1 MAEDDLM
8 KIRITADFKEA
19 EGAFLKMAK
28 VATAFESDFRRISGG
43 LNKEFNRINGMAELF
58 GDTTNVVKD
67 KMNALK
73 RAMDQLMT
81 TGLQAM
87 NPEVQKLKA
96 QYDELAASIVHTTQE
111 TTKVAKVTKEAG
123 DSVKKSNMQWT
134 NWALVL
140 QDLPY
145 GFRGIQNNLPALMGG
160 IAGMAGPLYLVG
172 SAIIALFTA
181 WDQGS
186 FKAEQ
191 AIDRVAEAHKRN
203 TEVLTKGAEA
213 EAEALVE
220 MRKMSVIFDGVRNGT
235 ITAEAALKTYNE
247 TYGETWGIAKGV
259 NEAEDSFIK
268 KSSMYVK
275 ATALRA
281 MANEKYAQAQEAF
294 KTGRLAAGEDQT
306 SFLTKFAAG
315 MDALDQVGIMGL
327 DGVSLTKFAKA
338 FTKNYAESQKVL
350 VNDIK
355 NLSASS
361 FDALMSQG
369 ADLEKEANKMLS
381 DAGIKPT
388 GKGKKGAGEGAA
400 KKDNFVL
407 DSLKAKQKAYK
418 DDIYQFR
425 AYGILIINEEERI
438 AKERAIKE
446 GTYEKN
452 KKELHA
458 RYADD
463 RITNNNLFEANLN
476 KVLDANAKIRT
487 EQEKK
492 ELEIQAANRLNIGHA
507 ILGINKKFAEDDL
520 RNAVLFAKKQTSNIQ
535 TELGVQ
541 DKLNKNNLSLRIED
555 TKAALAKLAVLAAF
569 TFDPAVLAVYLDAID
584 KITAKLGGLGT
595 TWEETIKAMGNTVK
609 GFINDSLF
617 ALGESIGKVFAGE
630 NVDAIDVF
638 GTLIADA
645 LQTLGKQLIA
655 FGVAKLAAWEA
666 LKSGTPAGAALA
678 IAAGIAAVAAGAA
691 LKSTLTNSK
700 STEGGF
706 STGRNSNMPRKFADG
721 GIISGPTYGLMG
733 EYPGAKSNPEV
744 VAPLDKLKDMIGGGG
759 GGTFMLRGQDL
770 LLSVNRAQKA
780 SNLKG
785 QNISLA

>member
-1 MAEDDLM
+1 MAADDLM

-28 VATAFESDFRRISGG
+28 VATAFESDFKRIAGG
-43 LNKEFNRINGMAELF
+43 LNKEFNKINGMAELF
-58 GDTTNVVKD
+58 GNSTNVVKD
-67 KMNALK
+67 KMDALK
-73 RAMDQLMT
+73 RSMEQLMT
-81 TGLQAM
+81 LGLQPM
-87 NPEVQKLKA
+87 NPEVQKLKK
-96 QYDELAASIVHTTQE
+96 QYDDLAASITHTTQE
-111 TTKVAKVTKEAG
+111 TTKVSKATKQAG

-203 TEVLTKGAEA
+203 TETLTKGAEA

-220 MRKMSVIFDGVRNGT
+220 MKKMATVFDGVRDGS
-235 ITAEAALKTYNE
+235 ITAEEALKTYNE

-268 KSSMYVK
+268 KSSAYVK

-361 FDALMSQG
+361 FDMLMSQG
-369 ADLEKEANKMLS
+369 ANLEKEANKMLS

-388 GKGKKGAGEGAA
+388 GKGKKGGGAA
-400 KKDNFVL
+400 AKDNYSL
-407 DSLKAKQKAYK
+407 DSLRAKQKAYK
-418 DDIYQFR
+418 DDIYLFR
-425 AYGILIINEEERI
+425 DYGNLIINEEERI
-438 AKERAIKE
+438 AVARAMAD

-452 KKELHA
+452 KKDLRE
-458 RYADD
+458 RYQAD
-463 RITNNNLFEANLN
+463 RIANDKLFEEKLN
-476 KVLDANAKIRT
+476 AILDENAKKRT
-487 EQEKK
+487 LAEEKEFKRNQDSIKANIDWETKIYKDSNRIWDQIQKEKSDAQVKYTKDYINKLNEQLRVELKLHKNNVLLQQEDVKNKIDQLKFLQFFAAGNVKATELINSAIEKLTGTLAGFGDVSAK
-492 ELEIQAANRLNIGHA
+492 ISTVLGDTLQSALEGIGETIGQLIVTGNFDFS
-507 ILGINKKFAEDDL
+507 ILG
-520 RNAVLFAKKQTSNIQ
+520 NI
-535 TELGVQ
+535 L
-541 DKLNKNNLSLRIED
+541 
-555 TKAALAKLAVLAAF
+555 
-569 TFDPAVLAVYLDAID
+569 
-584 KITAKLGGLGT
+584 
-595 TWEETIKAMGNTVK
+595 
-609 GFINDSLF
+609 
-617 ALGESIGKVFAGE
+617 
-630 NVDAIDVF
+630 
-638 GTLIADA
+638 ADA
-645 LQTLGKQLIA
+645 LIQIGKALIMYSA
-655 FGVAKLAAWEA
+655 LVKAAKEA
-666 LKSGTPAGAALA
+666 LEKGKFKAGLVVGVLA
-678 IAAGIAAVAAGAA
+678 IAAGVA
-691 LKSTLTNSK
+691 LKASLNKKKDSGVQAFAN
-700 STEGGF
+700 GGV
-706 STGRNSNMPRKFADG
+706 
-721 GIISGPTYGLMG
+721 ISGPTMGLMG

-744 VAPLDKLKDMIGGGG
+744 VAPLDKLKSLIGGGG
-759 GGTFMLRGQDL
+759 GTLEARISGNDL
-770 LLSVNRAQKA
+770 LILMNKAQRNNNLSF
-780 SNLKG
+780 
-785 QNISLA
+785 

>member
-1 MAEDDLM
+1 MAADDLM

-28 VATAFESDFRRISGG
+28 VATAFESDFKRIAGG
-43 LNKEFNRINGMAELF
+43 LNKEFNKINGMAELF
-58 GDTTNVVKD
+58 GNSTNVVKD
-67 KMNALK
+67 KMDALK
-73 RAMDQLMT
+73 RSMEQLMT
-81 TGLQAM
+81 LGLQPM
-87 NPEVQKLKA
+87 NPEVQKLKK
-96 QYDELAASIVHTTQE
+96 QYDDLAASISNTTEE
-111 TTKVAKVTKEAG
+111 TTKSSKANKEAG
-123 DSVKKSNMQWT
+123 NSVKKSNQQWT

-203 TEVLTKGAEA
+203 TETLTKGAEA

-220 MRKMSVIFDGVRNGT
+220 MKKMATVFDGVRDGS
-235 ITAEAALKTYNE
+235 ITAEEALKTYNE

-268 KSSMYVK
+268 KSSAYVK

-361 FDALMSQG
+361 FDMLMSQG

-381 DAGIKPT
+381 NAGIKPS
-388 GKGKKGAGEGAA
+388 GGGKKGGGAA
-400 KKDNFVL
+400 KDTYTL
-407 DSLKAKQKAYK
+407 DSLRAKQKAYK
-418 DDIYQFR
+418 DDIYLFR
-425 AYGILIINEEERI
+425 DYGNLIINEEERI
-438 AKERAIKE
+438 AVARAMAD

-452 KKELHA
+452 KKDLRE
-458 RYADD
+458 RYQAD
-463 RITNNNLFEANLN
+463 RITNDKLFEEKLN
-476 KVLDANAKIRT
+476 AILDENAKKRT
-487 EQEKK
+487 LAEEKEFKRNQDSIKANIDWETKIYKDSNRIWDQLQKEKSDAQVKYTKDYINKLNEQLRVELKLHKNNVLLQQEDVKNKINQLKFLQFFAAGNVKATELINSAIEKLSGTLAGFGDVSAK
-492 ELEIQAANRLNIGHA
+492 ISTVLGDTLQSALEGIGETIGQLIA
-507 ILGINKKFAEDDL
+507 TGKFDFSILG
-520 RNAVLFAKKQTSNIQ
+520 NI
-535 TELGVQ
+535 L
-541 DKLNKNNLSLRIED
+541 
-555 TKAALAKLAVLAAF
+555 
-569 TFDPAVLAVYLDAID
+569 
-584 KITAKLGGLGT
+584 
-595 TWEETIKAMGNTVK
+595 
-609 GFINDSLF
+609 
-617 ALGESIGKVFAGE
+617 
-630 NVDAIDVF
+630 
-638 GTLIADA
+638 ADA
-645 LQTLGKQLIA
+645 LIQIGKALIMYSA
-655 FGVAKLAAWEA
+655 LVKAAKEA
-666 LKSGTPAGAALA
+666 LEKGKFKAGLVVGVLA
-678 IAAGIAAVAAGAA
+678 IAAGVA
-691 LKSTLTNSK
+691 LKASLNKKKDSGVQAFAN
-700 STEGGF
+700 GGV
-706 STGRNSNMPRKFADG
+706 
-721 GIISGPTYGLMG
+721 ISGPTMGLMG

-744 VAPLDKLKDMIGGGG
+744 VAPLDKLKSLIGGGG
-759 GGTFMLRGQDL
+759 GTLEARISGNDL
-770 LLSVNRAQKA
+770 LILMNKAQRNNNLSF
-780 SNLKG
+780 
-785 QNISLA
+785 

>member
-1 MAEDDLM
+1 MAADDLM

-28 VATAFESDFRRISGG
+28 VATAFESDFKRIASS
-43 LNKEFNRINGMAELF
+43 LNKDFNRINGMAELF

-67 KMNALK
+67 KMDALK
-73 RAMDQLMT
+73 RAMEQLMT
-81 TGLQAM
+81 RGLQAM

-96 QYDELAASIVHTTQE
+96 QYDALAASITHTTEE
-111 TTKVAKVTKEAG
+111 TTKVSKTTKEAG
-123 DSVKKSNMQWT
+123 NSVKKSNQQWT

-220 MRKMSVIFDGVRNGT
+220 MKKMSVIFDGVRDGS

-268 KSSMYVK
+268 KSSLYVK

-294 KTGRLAAGEDQT
+294 KTGRLAAGQDQT

-315 MDALDQVGIMGL
+315 MDALDEVGIMGL

-361 FDALMSQG
+361 FDMLMSQG
-369 ADLEKEANKMLS
+369 AALEKEANKMLS

-388 GKGKKGAGEGAA
+388 GKGKGGKTSTPAL
-400 KKDNFVL
+400 KQDKTLLN
-407 DSLKAKQKAYK
+407 SLKSEQQLYK
-418 DDIYQFR
+418 DDLFMKR
-425 AYGILIINEEERI
+425 AIGLEILKEEKRLAVEEAKFNKVSKEALLNIDKDFEFKRLLIEKEAIEEIQKIRI
-438 AKERAIKE
+438 AGKDKLAKDTEQTNKEAE
-446 GTYEKN
+446 NEA
-452 KKELHA
+452 KKVNDRNLQNALTALKIESDVA
-458 RYADD
+458 MKIANASGKTTATD
-463 RITNNNLFEANLN
+463 RIKILENYKSKLYELASTGGYTADQFD
-476 KVLDANAKIRT
+476 KISDALVNVD
-487 EQEKK
+487 
-492 ELEIQAANRLNIGHA
+492 AAIAG
-507 ILGINKKFAEDDL
+507 
-520 RNAVLFAKKQTSNIQ
+520 S
-535 TELGVQ
+535 Q
-541 DKLNKNNLSLRIED
+541 DKVKSFNVTWVDTINNINSVIMD
-555 TKAALAKLAVLAAF
+555 
-569 TFDPAVLAVYLDAID
+569 
-584 KITAKLGGLGT
+584 
-595 TWEETIKAMGNTVK
+595 
-609 GFINDSLF
+609 FINNSMA
-617 ALGESIGKVFAGE
+617 ALGESIGKALAGE
-630 NVDAIDVF
+630 NIDVINVF
-638 GTLIADA
+638 GTLLADA
-645 LQTLGKQLIA
+645 LTQIGKQLIA
-655 FGVAKLAAWEA
+655 LATASLFAWA
-666 LKSGTPAGAALA
+666 LLKSNNPITAAAALV
-678 IAAGIAAVAAGAA
+678 AGIAAVAAGSFM
-691 LKSTLTNSK
+691 KSRLEQDRSPK
-700 STEGGF
+700 
-706 STGRNSNMPRKFADG
+706 KFANG
-721 GIISGPTYGLMG
+721 GIISGPTMGLMG
-733 EYPGAKSNPEV
+733 EYPGAKTNPEV
-744 VAPLDKLKDMIGGGG
+744 VAPLDKLKSMIGSGSGSG
-759 GGTFMLRGQDL
+759 EFVLRGNDL
-770 LLSVNRAQKA
+770 ILAIQR
-780 SNLKG
+780 SNSSLKLRRG
-785 QNISLA
+785 

>member
-1 MAEDDLM
+1 ME
-8 KIRITADFKEA
+8 
-19 EGAFLKMAK
+19 
-28 VATAFESDFRRISGG
+28 
-43 LNKEFNRINGMAELF
+43 
-58 GDTTNVVKD
+58 
-67 KMNALK
+67 
-73 RAMDQLMT
+73 QLMT
-81 TGLQAM
+81 LGLQPM
-87 NPEVQKLKA
+87 NPEVQKLKK
-96 QYDELAASIVHTTQE
+96 QYDELAASITHTTQE
-111 TTKVAKVTKEAG
+111 TTKVAKTTKDAG
-123 DSVKKSNMQWT
+123 NSVKKSNQQWT

-220 MRKMSVIFDGVRNGT
+220 MRKMSVVFDGVRDGT

-361 FDALMSQG
+361 FDMLMSQG
-369 ADLEKEANKMLS
+369 ASFEKEANKMLS

-388 GKGKKGAGEGAA
+388 GAGKKGGAGAV
-400 KKDNFVL
+400 KDNFAL
-407 DSLKAKQKAYK
+407 DSLRAKQKAYK
-418 DDIYQFR
+418 DDIYLFR
-425 AYGILIINEEERI
+425 DYGNLIINEEERI
-438 AKERAIKE
+438 AVARAMAD

-452 KKELHA
+452 KKDLRE
-458 RYADD
+458 RYQSD
-463 RITNNNLFEANLN
+463 RITNDKLFEEKLN
-476 KVLDANAKIRT
+476 AILDENAKKRT
-487 EQEKK
+487 LAEEKEFKRNQQSIQDNIDFETKIYKDSNRIWDQIQKEKSDAQVKYTRDYINKLNEQLRV
-492 ELEIQAANRLNIGHA
+492 ELKLHKNNVLLQQEDVKNKIDQLKFLQFFAAGNVAAIELINSA
-507 ILGINKKFAEDDL
+507 ILKLSGTLAGFSKIST
-520 RNAVLFAKKQTSNIQ
+520 VISNI
-535 TELGVQ
+535 LG
-541 DKLNKNNLSLRIED
+541 D
-555 TKAALAKLAVLAAF
+555 TLQSAFEGIGETIGQLIATGKFDFSILGNILADALIQIGKALIMYSALVKAAKAALEKGQFKA
-569 TFDPAVLAVYLDAID
+569 
-584 KITAKLGGLGT
+584 GL
-595 TWEETIKAMGNTVK
+595 V
-609 GFINDSLF
+609 
-617 ALGESIGKVFAGE
+617 V
-630 NVDAIDVF
+630 
-638 GTLIADA
+638 
-645 LQTLGKQLIA
+645 
-655 FGVAKLAAWEA
+655 GV
-666 LKSGTPAGAALA
+666 LA
-678 IAAGIAAVAAGAA
+678 IAAGVA
-691 LKSTLTNSK
+691 LKASLNKKKDSGVK
-700 STEGGF
+700 EFANGGV
-706 STGRNSNMPRKFADG
+706 
-721 GIISGPTYGLMG
+721 ISGPTMGLMG
-733 EYPGAKSNPEV
+733 EYPGARSNPEV
-744 VAPLDKLKDMIGGGG
+744 VAPLDKLKGLMGG
-759 GGTFMLRGQDL
+759 GGTLEARISGNDL
-770 LLSVNRAQKA
+770 LILMNKAQR
-780 SNLKG
+780 N
-785 QNISLA
+785 NNTTF

>member
-1 MAEDDLM
+1 MAADDLM

-28 VATAFESDFRRISGG
+28 VATAFESDFKRIAGG

-73 RAMDQLMT
+73 RAMDQLMA

-87 NPEVQKLKA
+87 NPQVQKLKK
-96 QYDELAASIVHTTQE
+96 QYDDLAASISNTTEE
-111 TTKVAKVTKEAG
+111 TTKSSKANKEAG
-123 DSVKKSNMQWT
+123 NSVKKSNQQWT

-220 MRKMSVIFDGVRNGT
+220 MKKMATVFDGVRDGS
-235 ITAEAALKTYNE
+235 ITAEEALKTYNE

-268 KSSMYVK
+268 KSSAYVK

-361 FDALMSQG
+361 FDMLMSQG
-369 ADLEKEANKMLS
+369 ANLEKEANKMLS

-388 GKGKKGAGEGAA
+388 GKGKKGGGAA
-400 KKDNFVL
+400 AKDNYSL
-407 DSLKAKQKAYK
+407 DSLRAKQKAYK
-418 DDIYQFR
+418 DDIYLFR
-425 AYGILIINEEERI
+425 DYGNLIINEEERI
-438 AKERAIKE
+438 AVARAMAD

-452 KKELHA
+452 KKDLRE
-458 RYADD
+458 RYQAD
-463 RITNNNLFEANLN
+463 RITNDKLFEEKLN
-476 KVLDANAKIRT
+476 AILDENAKKRT
-487 EQEKK
+487 LAEEKEFKRNQDSIKANIDWETKIYKDSNRIWDQIQKEKSDAQVKYTKDYINKLNEQLRV
-492 ELEIQAANRLNIGHA
+492 ELKLHKNNVLLQQEDVKNKIDQLKFLQFFAAGNVKATELINSA
-507 ILGINKKFAEDDL
+507 ILKLTGTMAGFGDVSAKISTVLGDTLQSAFEGI
-520 RNAVLFAKKQTSNIQ
+520 
-535 TELGVQ
+535 G
-541 DKLNKNNLSLRIED
+541 
-555 TKAALAKLAVLAAF
+555 
-569 TFDPAVLAVYLDAID
+569 
-584 KITAKLGGLGT
+584 
-595 TWEETIKAMGNTVK
+595 ETIGQLIATGKFDFSILGN
-609 GFINDSLF
+609 IL
-617 ALGESIGKVFAGE
+617 
-630 NVDAIDVF
+630 
-638 GTLIADA
+638 ADA
-645 LQTLGKQLIA
+645 LIQIGKALIMYSA
-655 FGVAKLAAWEA
+655 LVKAAKEA
-666 LKSGTPAGAALA
+666 LEKGKFKAGLVVGVLA
-678 IAAGIAAVAAGAA
+678 IAAGVA
-691 LKSTLTNSK
+691 LKASLNKKKDSGVQAFAN
-700 STEGGF
+700 GGV
-706 STGRNSNMPRKFADG
+706 
-721 GIISGPTYGLMG
+721 ISGPTMGLMG

-744 VAPLDKLKDMIGGGG
+744 VAPLDKLKNLIGGSG
-759 GGTFMLRGQDL
+759 GGTLEARISGNDL
-770 LLSVNRAQKA
+770 LILMNKAQRNNNLSF
-780 SNLKG
+780 
-785 QNISLA
+785 

>member
-1 MAEDDLM
+1 MAADDLM
-8 KIRITADFKEA
+8 QIRITADFKEA

-28 VATAFESDFRRISGG
+28 VATAFETDFRRISSG
-43 LNKEFNRINGMAELF
+43 LNKEFNKINGMAELF
-58 GDTTNVVKD
+58 GNSTNVVKD
-67 KMNALK
+67 KMDALK
-73 RAMDQLMT
+73 RSMEQLMT
-81 TGLQAM
+81 LGLQPM
-87 NPEVQKLKA
+87 NPQVQKLKA
-96 QYDELAASIVHTTQE
+96 QYDALAASIVHTTQE
-111 TTKVAKVTKEAG
+111 TTKVSKATKQAG

-220 MRKMSVIFDGVRNGT
+220 MRKMSVIFDGVRDGT

-361 FDALMSQG
+361 FDALMAQG

-388 GKGKKGAGEGAA
+388 GKGKKGAGAGGAV
-400 KKDNFVL
+400 KDNFAL
-407 DSLKAKQKAYK
+407 DSLRAKQKAYK
-418 DDIYQFR
+418 DDIYLFR
-425 AYGILIINEEERI
+425 DYGNLIINEEERI
-438 AKERAIKE
+438 AVARAMAD

-452 KKELHA
+452 KKDLRE
-458 RYADD
+458 RYQAD
-463 RITNNNLFEANLN
+463 RIANDKLFEEKLN
-476 KVLDANAKIRT
+476 TILDENAKKRT
-487 EQEKK
+487 AIEEK
-492 ELEIQAANRLNIGHA
+492 ELNIQADNRLDIAHA
-507 ILGINKKFAEDDL
+507 ILAINKMFASEDAKIADREFKNKMSAISNEL
-520 RNAVLFAKKQTSNIQ
+520 KAKLKGNRRDPNKQAVNYADAISSY
-535 TELGVQ
+535 TELGKQAGLTADQV
-541 DKLNKNNLSLRIED
+541 DS
-555 TKAALAKLAVLAAF
+555 VG
-569 TFDPAVLAVYLDAID
+569 DAINSTNAAAQG
-584 KITAKLGGLGT
+584 TAD
-595 TWEETIKAMGNTVK
+595 AFNP
-609 GFINDSLF
+609 INDIFDNL
-617 ALGESIGKVFAGE
+617 ATNTLVE
-630 NVDAIDVF
+630 F
-638 GTLIADA
+638 GTQLGNMLSGGEFSLEGFMVMMANAIIEI
-645 LQTLGKQLIA
+645 GKQLLIVSGLFAAVDALFKAPGMWPVAIA
-655 FGVAKLAAWEA
+655 VGVA
-666 LKSGTPAGAALA
+666 A
-678 IAAGIAAVAAGAA
+678 IAAGTAIKNMA
-691 LKSTLTNSK
+691 SK
-700 STEGGF
+700 KNPVS
-706 STGRNSNMPRKFADG
+706 KFANG
-721 GIISGPTYGLMG
+721 GIVSGPTMGLMG

-744 VAPLDKLKDMIGGGG
+744 IAPLDKLKGLIGGGG
-759 GGTFMLRGQDL
+759 GGTLEARISGNDL
-770 LLSVNRAQKA
+770 LILMNKAQR
-780 SNLKG
+780 N
-785 QNISLA
+785 NNTTF

>member
-1 MAEDDLM
+1 MAADDLM

-28 VATAFESDFRRISGG
+28 VATAFESDFKKIAGG
-43 LNKEFNRINGMAELF
+43 LNKEFNKINGMAELF
-58 GDTTNVVKD
+58 GNSTNVVKD
-67 KMNALK
+67 KMDALK
-73 RAMDQLMT
+73 RSMEQLMT
-81 TGLQAM
+81 LGLQPM
-87 NPEVQKLKA
+87 NPEVQKLKK
-96 QYDELAASIVHTTQE
+96 QYDDLAASISNTTEE
-111 TTKVAKVTKEAG
+111 TTKSSKANKEAG
-123 DSVKKSNMQWT
+123 NSVKKSNQQWT

-220 MRKMSVIFDGVRNGT
+220 MKKMATVFDGVRDGS
-235 ITAEAALKTYNE
+235 ITAEEALKTYNE

-268 KSSMYVK
+268 KSSAYVK

-361 FDALMSQG
+361 FDMLMSQG

-381 DAGIKPT
+381 NAGIKPS
-388 GKGKKGAGEGAA
+388 GGGKKGGGAA
-400 KKDNFVL
+400 KDTYTL
-407 DSLKAKQKAYK
+407 DSLRAKQKAYK
-418 DDIYQFR
+418 DDIYLFR
-425 AYGILIINEEERI
+425 DYGNLIINEEERI
-438 AKERAIKE
+438 AVARAMAD

-452 KKELHA
+452 KKDLRE
-458 RYADD
+458 RYQAD
-463 RITNNNLFEANLN
+463 RITNDKLFEEKLN
-476 KVLDANAKIRT
+476 AILDENAKKRT
-487 EQEKK
+487 LAEEKEFKRNQDSIKANIDWETKIYKDSNRIWDKIQKEKSDAQVKYTKDYINKLNEQLRVELKLHKNNVLLQQEDVKNKINQLKFLQFFAAGNVKATELINSAIEKLSGTLAGFGDVSAK
-492 ELEIQAANRLNIGHA
+492 ISTVLGDTLQSALEGIGETIGQLIA
-507 ILGINKKFAEDDL
+507 TGKFDFSILG
-520 RNAVLFAKKQTSNIQ
+520 NI
-535 TELGVQ
+535 L
-541 DKLNKNNLSLRIED
+541 
-555 TKAALAKLAVLAAF
+555 
-569 TFDPAVLAVYLDAID
+569 
-584 KITAKLGGLGT
+584 
-595 TWEETIKAMGNTVK
+595 
-609 GFINDSLF
+609 
-617 ALGESIGKVFAGE
+617 
-630 NVDAIDVF
+630 
-638 GTLIADA
+638 ADA
-645 LQTLGKQLIA
+645 LIQIGKALIMYSA
-655 FGVAKLAAWEA
+655 LVKAAKEA
-666 LKSGTPAGAALA
+666 LEKGKFKAGLVVGVLA
-678 IAAGIAAVAAGAA
+678 IAAGVA
-691 LKSTLTNSK
+691 LKASLNKKKDSGVQAFAN
-700 STEGGF
+700 GGV
-706 STGRNSNMPRKFADG
+706 
-721 GIISGPTYGLMG
+721 ISGPTMGLMG

-744 VAPLDKLKDMIGGGG
+744 VAPLDKLKSLIGGGG
-759 GGTFMLRGQDL
+759 GTLEARISGNDL
-770 LLSVNRAQKA
+770 LILMNKAQRNNNLSF
-780 SNLKG
+780 
-785 QNISLA
+785 

>member
-1 MAEDDLM
+1 MAADDLM
-8 KIRITADFKEA
+8 QIRITADFKEA

-28 VATAFESDFRRISGG
+28 VATAFETDFRRISSG
-43 LNKEFNRINGMAELF
+43 LNKEFNKINGMAELF
-58 GDTTNVVKD
+58 GNSTNVVKD
-67 KMNALK
+67 KMDALK
-73 RAMDQLMT
+73 RSMEQLMT
-81 TGLQAM
+81 LGLQPM
-87 NPEVQKLKA
+87 NPQVQKLKA
-96 QYDELAASIVHTTQE
+96 QYDALAASIVHTTQE
-111 TTKVAKVTKEAG
+111 TTKVSKATKQAG

-220 MRKMSVIFDGVRNGT
+220 MRKMSVIFDGVRDGT

-361 FDALMSQG
+361 FDALMAQG

-388 GKGKKGAGEGAA
+388 GKGKKGGAGASV
-400 KKDNFVL
+400 KDNFAL
-407 DSLKAKQKAYK
+407 DSLRAKQKAYK
-418 DDIYQFR
+418 DDIYLFR
-425 AYGILIINEEERI
+425 DYGNLIINEEERI
-438 AKERAIKE
+438 AVARAMAD
-446 GTYEKN
+446 GTYLQN
-452 KKELHA
+452 KKDLHA
-458 RYADD
+458 RYEAD
-463 RITNNNLFEANLN
+463 RLTNANLFEENLN
-476 KVLDANAKIRT
+476 KILDENAKKRT
-487 EQEKK
+487 AIEEK
-492 ELEIQAANRLNIGHA
+492 ELNIQADNRLDIAHA
-507 ILGINKKFAEDDL
+507 ILAINKMFASEDAKIADREFKNKMSAISNEL
-520 RNAVLFAKKQTSNIQ
+520 KAKLKGNRRDPNKQAVNYADAISSY
-535 TELGVQ
+535 TELGKQAGLTADQV
-541 DKLNKNNLSLRIED
+541 DS
-555 TKAALAKLAVLAAF
+555 VG
-569 TFDPAVLAVYLDAID
+569 DAINSTNAAAQG
-584 KITAKLGGLGT
+584 TAD
-595 TWEETIKAMGNTVK
+595 AFNP
-609 GFINDSLF
+609 INDIFDNL
-617 ALGESIGKVFAGE
+617 ATNTLVE
-630 NVDAIDVF
+630 F
-638 GTLIADA
+638 GTQLGNMLSGGDFSLEGFMTMMANAIIEI
-645 LQTLGKQLIA
+645 GKQLLTVSGLFAAVDALFKAPGMWPVAIA
-655 FGVAKLAAWEA
+655 VGVA
-666 LKSGTPAGAALA
+666 A
-678 IAAGIAAVAAGAA
+678 IAAGTAIKNMA
-691 LKSTLTNSK
+691 SK
-700 STEGGF
+700 KNPVS
-706 STGRNSNMPRKFADG
+706 KFANG
-721 GIISGPTYGLMG
+721 GIVSGPTMGLMG

-744 VAPLDKLKDMIGGGG
+744 IAPLDKLKGLIGGGG
-759 GGTFMLRGQDL
+759 GGTLEARISGNDL
-770 LLSVNRAQKA
+770 LILMNKAQR
-780 SNLKG
+780 N
-785 QNISLA
+785 NNTTF